1 MRPLSLLT
9 AAARD
14 LPPAYFALVMATGI
28 ISIAAH
34 MLGLHLV
41 GRALFYLNGV
51 FYVVLWLFN
60 GLRLTWFTRHMLAD
74 MTDAARGPGYFTW
87 IAATSVLGSQC
98 VALAQAYR
106 VATVLFALAC
116 LLWLGLSYAVLASL
130 ALKSHK
136 PALDKGINGGWLL
149 VVVAA
154 QSIAVLAADIGG
166 YWAQPFRLDLN
177 FVALAMWL
185 TGGMLYIW
193 LSTLIFYRYFFFEL
207 APADLVPTYWINMG
221 ATAIST
227 LAGSLLVAS
236 SAYAPYLHS
245 MRPFL
250 KGMTVF
256 YWAVGSWWIPLLL
269 LLGFWQHVIRRFP
282 LTYNPLYWGL
292 VFPLGMYAA
301 ATEHMS
307 RSMKLSFLWFIPD
320 IFFCLALLA
329 WGITLFGL
337 LRHMAVAGKSAA
349 RGPS

>member
-1 MRPLSLLT
+1 MKLLT

-41 GRALFYLNGV
+41 GRALLYLNGV
-51 FYVVLWLFN
+51 FYAVLWLLN
-60 GLRLTWFTRHMLAD
+60 GLRLTWFTRRMLAD

-87 IAATSVLGSQC
+87 IAATSVLGGQC
-98 VALAQAYR
+98 VAIEYAYW
-106 VATVLFALAC
+106 VATALFVLAS
-116 LLWLGLSYAVLASL
+116 LLWLGLSYTVLASL
-130 ALKSHK
+130 AIRSDKSTL
-136 PALDKGINGGWLL
+136 ASGINGGWLL
-149 VVVAA
+149 IVVAT
-154 QSIAVLAADIGG
+154 QSIAVLAADIGAH
-166 YWAQPFRLDLN
+166 WPQPFRLDLN
-177 FVALAMWL
+177 FLALAMWL
-185 TGGMLYIW
+185 AGGMLYVW
-193 LSTLIFYRYFFFEL
+193 VSTLIFYRYFFFEL
-207 APADLVPTYWINMG
+207 VPADLMPTYWIDMG

-227 LAGSLLVAS
+227 LAGSLLITN
-236 SAYAPYLHS
+236 SAHAPYLHS
-245 MRPFL
+245 VRPFL
-250 KGMTVF
+250 EGMTVF

-269 LLGFWQHVIRRFP
+269 LLGFWQHVIRRVP
-282 LTYNPLYWGL
+282 LVYNPLYWGL